1 MCKRNNCL
9 DIAKGI
15 AALLMVWGHCI
26 QFGNGSTFLQQQ
38 CYYDDVAYRLIYSF
52 HMPLFAIIGGYLLSC
67 SLKKRNALSVM
78 STRLRSLGLPII
90 VWSLVNYLIEIST
103 HGLADGII
111 GIMKQYFWTLV
122 STHWFLWAML
132 FCSICVILIHG
143 ACNNS
148 VVAFIAVFVLSM
160 IIPDK
165 FNLSYFK
172 FLYPFFAIG
181 YLWGDKSIGKRM
193 KDLLLDKAKLAWV
206 VLLIIWLV
214 LLTQF
219 HKEMF
224 IYQSGFTLLGK
235 ENPGKQLFIDI
246 FRVLIGVCGSAW
258 MLLLTSFLDGT
269 IWGTAFAKLGKRSL
283 GVYIINSY
291 INLYILKPLCANV
304 SSSSLWIILLTSV
317 TTAVCF
323 ALASLVERNRIL
335 NKFLFGGR

>member
-1 MCKRNNCL
+1 M
-9 DIAKGI
+9 
-15 AALLMVWGHCI
+15 
-26 QFGNGSTFLQQQ
+26 
-38 CYYDDVAYRLIYSF
+38 
-52 HMPLFAIIGGYLLSC
+52 
-67 SLKKRNALSVM
+67 
-78 STRLRSLGLPII
+78 PII

-111 GIMKQYFWTLV
+111 GIMKQYFWTLM

-304 SSSSLWIILLTSV
+304 SSNSLWIILLTSI
-317 TTAVCF
+317 TTAVCL